1 MKPLALA
8 KAAARRALGAPG
20 VRHGLRWFLNQE
32 ALPRAWRD
40 RAHRT
45 IAKRATFGPAPFE
58 YSTPEGVRLRFL
70 HSGSSNY
77 LYWRNEYEPESTSV
91 YMRLARRSRVILD
104 IGAAEGVYAILAAA
118 ANPDARV
125 LAFEPGSGAAART
138 RRNIEL
144 NLPLT
149 RNVEL
154 HDVALGDE
162 DGEATLYVAG
172 ETGGTSSL
180 NPEFRSERREQRVSV
195 HTADSFLAKLA
206 IDRVDLVKIDT
217 ESTEPAVLRGLRKRL
232 HSDRPDVICEVLRGR
247 TERALE
253 EILAPLSYRYYWL
266 SDRGP
271 VRRERLEGDP
281 TYRHLNF
288 LFSARPEDELLA
300 SLREATASP

>member
-1 MKPLALA
+1 MKPIDLA

-20 VRHGLRWFLNQE
+20 VRHGLRWFINQE
-32 ALPRAWRD
+32 RVPRAWRD
-40 RAHRT
+40 RVHRT
-45 IAKRATFGPAPFE
+45 IAKRAKFGTTPFV
-58 YSTPEGVRLRFL
+58 YRTPEGTQLRFL
-70 HSGSSNY
+70 HTGSSNY

-91 YMRLARRSRVILD
+91 YTRLARRSRVIMD
-104 IGAAEGVYAILAAA
+104 IGAADGVYAILAAA

-125 LAFEPGSGAAART
+125 LAFEPGSDAAARS

-154 HDVALGDE
+154 HDVALGDV

-172 ETGGTSSL
+172 ETGGSSSL

-195 HTADSFLAKLA
+195 HTADSFLTKLA
-206 IDRVDLVKIDT
+206 IERVDLVKIDT
-217 ESTEPAVLRGLRKRL
+217 ESTEPAVLRGLRQRL
-232 HSDRPDVICEVLRGR
+232 KSDHPDVICEVLHGR

-281 TYRHLNF
+281 THRNLNF
-288 LFSARPEDELLA
+288 LFTVRPEEELLEGA
-300 SLREATASP
+300 CEVSASP